1 MENEEW
7 LPMLPIRKTQLPYC
21 VPETYT
27 VLYVD
32 YLSTKLEKKKEI
44 MWLDKTSIVLA
55 KQFRQL
61 NSDAVFENSIILSL

>member
-27 VLYVD
+27 GLYVD
-32 YLSTKLEKKKEI
+32 YLSTKLEKKEV
-44 MWLDKTSIVLA
+44 MWLDKTSIVLE
-55 KQFRQL
+55 KQFQQL